1 MTTLLLRG
9 CDVLDIR
16 GPREAAILPEH
27 DVLIAGG
34 RIESVQ
40 PSGAADPA
48 AFDEVIDARGLLAM
62 PGLINTHAHTPMVLF
77 RGLAEDVPLDRW
89 FNEYIWPLEKNLG
102 EGDVY
107 LGMTLGLAEMIRG
120 GVTTVNEHYF
130 QMHEAAQAV
139 ADAGTRGV
147 LGWAIFGD
155 GGQPMLE
162 RAIEFTT
169 HWQGRA
175 DGRIRTLLA
184 PHAPYTCP
192 PDYLRLCAD
201 AAARLN
207 LPIHIHAA
215 ENRAQTDSSL
225 ARSGRTPI
233 EVLDDTGILQ
243 RPTIIAHAC
252 GATDADIALMAA
264 RRASVAHCPKTYLKL
279 AMDVAPVVRLREA
292 GVAVGLG
299 SDGAVSNNTLNLW
312 EALRLTALI
321 QKDRT
326 HSAEALPLAEALY
339 LATRGGAEALGLGD
353 QLGQMTPGF
362 LADIVLVDLS
372 GLHHQPLHNPA
383 ASLVYNTETADVRTV
398 IVNGRVIMRDRR
410 LLTIDEAE
418 VLRQARETRSRLA
431 LRRVEDRIQTYAP

>member
-383 ASLVYNTETADVRTV
+383 ASLVYNMETADVRTV

>member
-1 MTTLLLRG
+1 MTTLLIQC

-16 GPREAAILPEH
+16 SPREAAILPEH

-48 AFDEVIDARGLLAM
+48 SFDEVIDGRGLLAM

-139 ADAGTRGV
+139 QEAGTRAV

-162 RAIEFTT
+162 RAADFAA
-169 HWQGRA
+169 HWQGKA

-192 PDYLRLCAD
+192 PAYLRQCAD
-201 AAARLN
+201 VAARLD
-207 LPIHIHAA
+207 LAIHIHAA
-215 ENRAQTDSSL
+215 ENRAQTDASL
-225 ARSGRTPI
+225 ARTGRTPI

-252 GATDADIALMAA
+252 GATEQDIALMAA

-279 AMDVAPVVRLREA
+279 AMDVAPVLRLREA

-321 QKDRT
+321 QKDRAG
-326 HSAEALPLAEALY
+326 SAEALPLAEALY

-383 ASLVYNTETADVRTV
+383 ASLVYNMETADVRTV

-418 VLRQARETRSRLA
+418 VLRQAREARSRMA
-431 LRRVEDRIQTYAP
+431 QRRVEDRIQTYAP